1 MMRHWSPW
9 KTIILGFIFV
19 TLGAIFPLLMVLQV
33 LESTLFLNFL
43 SFLLSVAGV
52 IIGFIGMTFIVKLHR
67 NKD

>member
-1 MMRHWSPW
+1 M
-9 KTIILGFIFV
+9 
-19 TLGAIFPLLMVLQV
+19 TLGVIFPLLMVLQV

-52 IIGFIGMTFIVKLHR
+52 IIGFIGMAFIVKLHR

>member
-1 MMRHWSPW
+1 MRHWSPW

-19 TLGAIFPLLMVLQV
+19 TLGVVFPLLMILQI

-52 IIGFIGMTFIVKLHR
+52 IIGFIGMAFIVKLHR
-67 NKD
+67 NKE

>member
-1 MMRHWSPW
+1 MHHWGPW
-9 KTIILGFIFV
+9 KTVLLGFIFV
-19 TLGAIFPLLMVLQV
+19 TLGVIFPLLMVLQV

-52 IIGFIGMTFIVKLHR
+52 IIGFIGMAFIVKLHR

>member
-1 MMRHWSPW
+1 MHHWGPW
-9 KTIILGFIFV
+9 ETVLLGFIFV
-19 TLGAIFPLLMVLQV
+19 TLGVIFPLLMVLQV

-52 IIGFIGMTFIVKLHR
+52 IIGFIGMAFIVKLHR